1 MSRGS
6 ELIDQLKDHVLATM
20 RSLPECGPGGEG
32 ARGSEIEKLAD
43 IDLKVTKSSG
53 WLAWTLLERLVLDGQ
68 VVESGYRSTHRFH
81 LAR

>member
-32 ARGSEIEKLAD
+32 ARRSEIEKLAD
-43 IDLKVTKSSG
+43 LDLDLKKSKG
-53 WLAWTLLERLVLDGQ
+53 WLTWTLLERLILDGQ
-68 VVESGYRSTHRFH
+68 VEESGYRTTRRFH
-81 LAR
+81 LSR